1 MWFTEPIKL
10 GLSTFEVR
18 NQAGVQI
25 DQRDPHADEKH
36 PAPGRLSLPAD
47 LTAGVYKVT
56 WSAVAQGS
64 PCHQG

>member
-25 DQRDPHADEKH
+25 DQRDLHADK
-36 PAPGRLSLPAD
+36 
-47 LTAGVYKVT
+47 K
-56 WSAVAQGS
+56 
-64 PCHQG
+64 